1 MVIVVIF
8 LGPTSEYCLLNKS
21 RQSLEDVMWD
31 VVMESVTYLDNCW
44 LINKMMVIPNLDN
57 MSPSSIGSFL
67 GLGKVKARRAFQRET
82 HE

>member
-1 MVIVVIF
+1 
-8 LGPTSEYCLLNKS
+8 
-21 RQSLEDVMWD
+21 MWD

-57 MSPSSIGSFL
+57 ISPSSIGSFL

-82 HE
+82 HEQVSISSKNLLWDVQGNCIYTTITV